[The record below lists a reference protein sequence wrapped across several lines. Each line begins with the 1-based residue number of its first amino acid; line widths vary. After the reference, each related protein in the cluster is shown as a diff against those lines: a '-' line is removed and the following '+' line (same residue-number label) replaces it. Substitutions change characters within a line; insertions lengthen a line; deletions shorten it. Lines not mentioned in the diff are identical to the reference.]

1 MAGRER
7 LSTGNPTRD
16 RAAARSVF
24 MSAFR
29 LVVATVI
36 VAMLAAACSPTA
48 PPTGSA
54 LAAPPS
60 NASPSPAGTTAPSV
74 PTTPAPAAATAF
86 SAPEGASRA
95 GRLRLTTTLSA
106 DGIPVTDVPISVTT
120 TALDATYQVIELKGV
135 VPGPAES
142 VIVGFR
148 FNQEG
153 AGPAP
158 IDLKVYR
165 ITYADGGRRKNQLP
179 NASFGSG
186 FYLWAVYG
194 TGRSTTPHSDR
205 DDGRMLRLRASTDE
219 DIAINSF
226 GIPAKPKSTFRLTVE
241 AMLPPAGS
249 VTGYA
254 SPIFILDTEVQR
266 QTLDLV
272 APPIPALVLTT
283 DAAGAVTIDRALPA
297 GRYLVRVSYAGDS
310 AHESTV
316 VEQEVTVR

>member
-1 MAGRER
+1 
-7 LSTGNPTRD
+7 
-16 RAAARSVF
+16 
-24 MSAFR
+24 MSSRRPVIATI
-29 LVVATVI
+29 LVALLAT
-36 VAMLAAACSPTA
+36 ACSPSA
-48 PPTGSA
+48 PPTAAATTGPPSSA
-54 LAAPPS
+54 SAAP
-60 NASPSPAGTTAPSV
+60 AETTV
-74 PTTPAPAAATAF
+74 PTVASTPAPAAATVL
-86 SAPEGASRA
+86 APPVDDSRA
-95 GRLRLTTTLSA
+95 GRMTLTTTLSA
-106 DGIPVTDVPISVTT
+106 DGAALAGAAINVTT
-120 TALDATYQVIELKGV
+120 TALDSTYQVIELKGV

-158 IDLKVYR
+158 IDLRIYR
-165 ITYADGGRRKNQLP
+165 ITYADGGRKKNQLP
-179 NASFGSG
+179 NSGFDSG

-205 DDGRMLRLRASTDE
+205 DDGRMLRLRASADE

-226 GIPAKPKSTFRLTVE
+226 GIPVKPKSTFRLTVE

-272 APPIPALVLTT
+272 APSIPTLKVTT
-283 DAAGAVTIDRALPA
+283 DAAGSVTINQALPT
-297 GRYLVRVSYAGDS
+297 GRYLVRIAYSGD
-310 AHESTV
+310 ATHESTV